1 MASVPVDERT
11 KAMLGELQERIERE
25 TGRAVTQQ
33 EVLERVVEHGFESPD
48 ALVDSFRADSEGDDE
63 FEGLSDE
70 EIERWLSGTSAS
82 GDPIEEDD
90 IDRILYEEKAAP
102 DFESE

>member
-1 MASVPVDERT
+1 MT
-11 KAMLGELQERIERE
+11 QRE
-25 TGRAVTQQ
+25 P
-33 EVLERVVEHGFESPD
+33 LEWVVEHELESPD
-48 ALVDSFRADSEGDDE
+48 ALVDSFRTGSEGDDE

-90 IDRILYEEKAAP
+90 IDRILYEEEDAP
-102 DFESE
+102 GFESE